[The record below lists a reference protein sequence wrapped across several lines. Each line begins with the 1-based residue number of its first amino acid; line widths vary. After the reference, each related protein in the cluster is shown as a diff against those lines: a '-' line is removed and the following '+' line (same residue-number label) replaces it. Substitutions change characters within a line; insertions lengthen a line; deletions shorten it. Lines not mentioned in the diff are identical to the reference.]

1 MPRAVDPRRT
11 RKAMRALQ
19 RLKAAQEGGATAE
32 DFSGW
37 ENEFLQEVGA
47 RLDKFGSAF
56 ADLSK
61 GAPEDALSR
70 LQTAKLKEIEA
81 KAKGKPRK
89 GLQTR
94 KPLGWKKRAVAPPD
108 GDADGESDT

>member
-1 MPRAVDPRRT
+1 MPREVDKRRT
-11 RKAMRALQ
+11 RKAQRALE
-19 RLKAAQEGGATAE
+19 RLKRVQEDGGTAE

-37 ENEFLQEVGA
+37 ETEFLSEVGA
-47 RLDKFGSAF
+47 RLDKYGSAF

-70 LQTAKLKEIEA
+70 LQAVKLKEIEA

-94 KPLGWKKRAVAPPD
+94 KPLGWKKRAKPGED
-108 GDADGESDT
+108 GGEA